1 MSRKPRKKEEDL
13 SQSPSAV
20 SHRTKNQLYQ
30 RLGFNQKKIFL
41 GHDALE
47 KLAFLVSLQHGKNVK
62 DPMVMSDVLSY
73 CINTCYNSKFVQAAA
88 KKRGGLPKVVK
99 AAKTPE
105 GQRLYRYYQMAQAGD
120 AVDLVDAFNATDK
133 RGKTYFPHSDDVK
146 ANIDWGDLY
155 LELDDEEDDEE
166 DDEDQWSTA
175 EIQALRGR
183 KAISEAIKE
192 LNEEALASSSEE
204 EHSQIG
210 KRSKLSDDDWD
221 KK

>member
-1 MSRKPRKKEEDL
+1 MSRKPKKKEENC

-47 KLAFLVSLQHGKNVK
+47 KLAFLVNLQHGKNVK
-62 DPMVMSDVLSY
+62 DPMVVSDVLSY
-73 CINTCYNSKFVQAAA
+73 CINTCYNSKSVQAEA

-105 GQRLYRYYQMAQAGD
+105 GQRLYRYYQMAQVGD
-120 AVDLVDAFNATDK
+120 AVDLVEAFNATDK
-133 RGKTYFPHSDDVK
+133 RGKLYFPHTDDVN
-146 ANIDWGDLY
+146 ANIDLGDLY
-155 LELDDEEDDEE
+155 LDQDLEDDEE
-166 DDEDQWSTA
+166 ADDGKDQWSTV

-192 LNEEALASSSEE
+192 LNEDASPSS
-204 EHSQIG
+204 QAG
-210 KRSKLSDDDWD
+210 NGSKDPDDWPE
-221 KK
+221 K

>member
-1 MSRKPRKKEEDL
+1 MSGKPKKKEEDF

-73 CINTCYNSKFVQAAA
+73 CINTCYNSKSVQAEA

-105 GQRLYRYYQMAQAGD
+105 GQRLYRYYQMAQVGD
-120 AVDLVDAFNATDK
+120 AVDLVEAFNATDK
-133 RGKTYFPHSDDVK
+133 RGKSYFPHTDDVN
-146 ANIDWGDLY
+146 ANIDLGDLY
-155 LELDDEEDDEE
+155 LDQDLEDVEEDDEE
-166 DDEDQWSTA
+166 ADGGKDQWSA
-175 EIQALRGR
+175 VEIQALRGR

-192 LNEEALASSSEE
+192 RNEDASP
-204 EHSQIG
+204 SQAG
-210 KRSKLSDDDWD
+210 NGSKDPDDWD

>member
-1 MSRKPRKKEEDL
+1 MSRKPKKKEEDF

-41 GHDALE
+41 GQDTLK
-47 KLAFLVSLQHGKNVK
+47 KLAFLVNLQHGKNVK
-62 DPMVMSDVLSY
+62 DPMVVSDVLSY
-73 CINTCYNSKFVQAAA
+73 CINTCYNSKSVQAAA

-120 AVDLVDAFNATDK
+120 AVDLIETFNATDK
-133 RGKTYFPHSDDVK
+133 RGKPYFPHTDDVK
-146 ANIDWGDLY
+146 ANIDLGDLY
-155 LELDDEEDDEE
+155 LDQDLEDVEEE
-166 DDEDQWSTA
+166 DDEDKDQWSTV

-192 LNEEALASSSEE
+192 LNEDASP
-204 EHSQIG
+204 SQAG
-210 KRSKLSDDDWD
+210 NGSKDPDDWPERY
-221 KK
+221 